1 MLNSLNNQFCGF
13 SGVPLWAMCY
23 SMIWSTWKVAKIE
36 ALEDLASLVW
46 KDGFQAVIDSNQLGD
61 FNKFDLLG
69 KM

>member
-1 MLNSLNNQFCGF
+1 
-13 SGVPLWAMCY
+13 MCY